1 MAMTGRNVNSRVS
14 GSHAPRSARRSAA
27 LSFSNTLAPQTPI
40 DDYSIMSSALF
51 RDQERGEEL
60 GLSVVDDTGLEPN
73 ESTRPA

>member
-51 RDQERGEEL
+51 ETKSAEEL